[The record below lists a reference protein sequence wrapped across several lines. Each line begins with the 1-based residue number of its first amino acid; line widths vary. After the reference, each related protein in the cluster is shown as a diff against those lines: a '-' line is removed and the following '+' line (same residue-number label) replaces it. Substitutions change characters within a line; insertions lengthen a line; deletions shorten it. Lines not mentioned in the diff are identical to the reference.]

1 MPLPPMRP
9 ATLLLPMRPL
19 LTRRLLTRPVLTP
32 LPTRRP
38 PTRLV
43 LTPLPTRPP
52 RAPRVPSSK
61 LLSTTQAFPKDPRSG
76 TGPFS

>member
-1 MPLPPMRP
+1 MPLPTIRP
-9 ATLLLPMRPL
+9 ATLPLPTRQSMR
-19 LTRRLLTRPVLTP
+19 P

-38 PTRLV
+38 PTRLA
-43 LTPLPTRPP
+43 LTLPPTRPLPIRPP

-76 TGPFS
+76 TGPFCGSE